1 MQIVLWAMASFP
13 FLSSWQ
19 AGDDFFAQAC
29 QTKTQGRH
37 QTLVAV
43 VSNGKVQL
51 G

>member
-1 MQIVLWAMASFP
+1 MASGFLRVSGWRVKDMQIVLWAMASFP

-37 QTLVAV
+37 
-43 VSNGKVQL
+43 
-51 G
+51 